1 MFAALRRWRRN
12 RRLSRLDYTAATWA
26 PAWSK
31 LPALSGL
38 TEVDAERLRKL
49 AALML
54 AEKSFEPVAGFTPP
68 PRATQTIALLA
79 CLPILNL
86 GPEWLDD
93 FVSIILYPDEF
104 VAEFDHHDEETGV
117 VHRIRE
123 ARSGESWDIGPL
135 VLSWADVLE
144 SADLDG
150 YNVVLHEIAHKLDAR
165 DGAVNGKPPLPRDMP
180 ARDWS
185 SAFLAAYED
194 HVRNIERRRPTAL
207 DEYAAEAPEEFFAV
221 VTEAFFE
228 TPHSLRDTYPSVYQ
242 QLATFY
248 RQDPSTRLPRVP

>member
-1 MFAALRRWRRN
+1 MFGTLRRWRRN
-12 RRLSRLDYTAATWA
+12 RLLPNLDTTAATWA
-26 PAWSK
+26 CAWNH
-31 LPALSGL
+31 LPVLRGLSANEG
-38 TEVDAERLRKL
+38 ARLRQL
-49 AALML
+49 AALL
-54 AEKSFEPVAGFTPP
+54 LNEKSFEPAAGFRPP
-68 PRATQTIALLA
+68 PEATRMIALLA

-86 GPEWLDD
+86 GLDWLDD
-93 FVSIILYPDEF
+93 FVSIIVYPDEF
-104 VAEFDHHDEETGV
+104 IAEFDEHDDDTGV

-165 DGAVNGKPPLPRDMP
+165 DGAVNGKPPLPRDLS

-185 SAFLAAYED
+185 TAFLAAYED
-194 HVRNIERRRPTAL
+194 HVRNVERGRPTTL
-207 DEYAAEAPEEFFAV
+207 DDYAAEAPEEFFAV

-228 TPHSLRDTYPSVYQ
+228 TPHALRTLYPDVYAL
-242 QLATFY
+242 LARFY
-248 RQDPSTRLPRVP
+248 RQDPSARLPRA